1 MQNRQTGFTLIE
13 LMIAIAIIGILAG
26 IAVPQYSKYM
36 TEARRTDAHIDLRA
50 VAQQIERCRTTK
62 FSYAHTDCAFTTRD
76 SKEGHY
82 SIELLTGTTAT
93 AFTFKATAKA
103 GGAQASDTDCK
114 SMTIN
119 EKGITKSA
127 NAGGT
132 ETSDCW

>member
-13 LMIAIAIIGILAG
+13 LMIALAIIGILAG

-50 VAQQIERCRTTK
+50 AAQQIERCRTTK
-62 FSYAHTDCAFTTRD
+62 FSYAHADCAFTTRD

-82 SIELLTGTTAT
+82 TIELVSGTSAT
-93 AFTFKATAKA
+93 AFTFKATVKT
-103 GGAQASDTDCK
+103 GGAQVGDTDCN

-127 NAGGT
+127 KADAT